1 MLFSNYLSFTTT
13 AGGTLTFNIA
23 DKYLKSDPDFQDD
36 VMKRRFQAYIDDGHW
51 KKWEIQ
57 RAPYRKDEECNI
69 YSIFL

>member
-51 KKWEIQ
+51 KKCEVQ